1 MALSRV
7 RVPSVPNKAP
17 SRIYEQMNHFF
28 FLDSILNG
36 GKDLKIALASIK
48 GLGYKRSKLICRKL
62 GFQDKISFEDLDSN
76 DTQRLKTLIEKNFII
91 NKKLVLKVA
100 SDIDVLCCTKSY
112 RGHRHKLGLC
122 VRGQRTKTNSKTQY
136 RLARSRLLET
146 VKAGSSSKSQK
157 IAVADTVKVKK
168 KKPGTNKKRRL
179 LRKKIGENG

>member
-1 MALSRV
+1 
-7 RVPSVPNKAP
+7 
-17 SRIYEQMNHFF
+17 MNHFF

-36 GKDLKIALASIK
+36 RKDLKIALASIK